1 MSFSSAELTGNGQA
15 ALKRLAKLDLEL
27 QVTYVCMYACM
38 HACMHACMPACMHVC
53 LHACMYACMCVCMC
67 GLAKLALKL
76 QVALIRS
83 HANR

>member
-38 HACMHACMPACMHVC
+38 HACMHACVYVC
-53 LHACMYACMCVCMC
+53 VGLQSLH
-67 GLAKLALKL
+67 
-76 QVALIRS
+76 
-83 HANR
+83 

>member
-27 QVTYVCMYACM
+27 QVTYVCTFVCMYACM
-38 HACMHACMPACMHVC
+38 
-53 LHACMYACMCVCMC
+53 HACMYACMCVCMC

>member
-38 HACMHACMPACMHVC
+38 HACMHV
-53 LHACMYACMCVCMC
+53 CMYVWACKACTEAAGGSHSVACKQMNMCKPV
-67 GLAKLALKL
+67 
-76 QVALIRS
+76 
-83 HANR
+83 H

>member
-38 HACMHACMPACMHVC
+38 HACMHV
-53 LHACMYACMCVCMC
+53 CMCVCMC

>member
-27 QVTYVCMYACM
+27 QVTYVCMHACM
-38 HACMHACMPACMHVC
+38 HACMHV
-53 LHACMYACMCVCMC
+53 CMCVCMC

>member
-27 QVTYVCMYACM
+27 QVTYVCTFVCM
-38 HACMHACMPACMHVC
+38 HACMHV
-53 LHACMYACMCVCMC
+53 CMCVCMC